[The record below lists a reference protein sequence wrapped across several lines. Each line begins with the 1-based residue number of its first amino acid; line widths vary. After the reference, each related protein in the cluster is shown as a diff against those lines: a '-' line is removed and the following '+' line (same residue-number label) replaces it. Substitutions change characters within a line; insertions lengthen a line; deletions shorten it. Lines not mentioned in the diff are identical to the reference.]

1 MSRKKK
7 KKGSSYGGPAGGPHG
22 GWKSKP
28 TKTKSTRASL
38 PPSMGFQPSGGGV
51 DRGLAAAVANQ
62 ASRDASIAKDRA
74 TGKFSSSPP
83 SRSSSGITN
92 ISYGE
97 GGVDPKLAAAA
108 GLKQGDPWVS
118 TSGWTADDYKIDE
131 QTGKFSGSPPDDK
144 NGDGK
149 NGDGK
154 NGDGKNGDDDKKDN
168 QSFDNSQDMAEWVVN
183 WWKERSEDKDYKGY
197 RKYGDRTN
205 LFTGNNWNT
214 SDKIIAKLADKF
226 NKGYYSLT
234 TGPNGEP
241 LIVHSTGTMVNPF
254 TGSIISTQTQGDQG
268 GAYQNRFADSIGVDK
283 EYAGVFSKEYQRGN
297 GLAVSNMKPQHA
309 LRHLINKNPK
319 ALEQF
324 YQMNKNKKGF
334 NPFSVSSAGAVMSL
348 LMNSVGG
355 PVALQVGNNLER
367 AGWGKAIKGDDGKYT
382 VKLTEDGAKGWQ
394 QSLDYNSSPTFKG
407 HDGKEKTFY
416 NFISPE
422 AIEKDQNKGWL
433 SDLLGTKKFQD
444 VPIDLT
450 NLIGQGGYFQSNE
463 FMGLPPGTVMTPQ
476 EEAQLGGSSTMMMP
490 NKNFGSLDPYLNP
503 DVPFKPQYGFMPQFT
518 PDYSKIPGSVSDDW
532 REGGSLTNYP
542 QFTPEGYKI
551 GAYNPSRTYGNQGG
565 GGQGGGGGGTTPDPS
580 DPTNPYGNLT
590 FDVYGRPVTYDY
602 TGGQEQLYLGGGWK
616 RDGQY
621 IGSPWGF
628 KNGGIANFKPYG
640 Y

>member
-74 TGKFSSSPP
+74 TGKCSSSPP

-168 QSFDNSQDMAEWVVN
+168 KSFDNSQDMAEWVVN

-214 SDKIIAKLADKF
+214 SDNLCYYYPICSLAKF
-226 NKGYYSLT
+226 
-234 TGPNGEP
+234 
-241 LIVHSTGTMVNPF
+241 
-254 TGSIISTQTQGDQG
+254 
-268 GAYQNRFADSIGVDK
+268 
-283 EYAGVFSKEYQRGN
+283 
-297 GLAVSNMKPQHA
+297 
-309 LRHLINKNPK
+309 
-319 ALEQF
+319 
-324 YQMNKNKKGF
+324 
-334 NPFSVSSAGAVMSL
+334 L
-348 LMNSVGG
+348 L
-355 PVALQVGNNLER
+355 L
-367 AGWGKAIKGDDGKYT
+367 
-382 VKLTEDGAKGWQ
+382 
-394 QSLDYNSSPTFKG
+394 
-407 HDGKEKTFY
+407 
-416 NFISPE
+416 
-422 AIEKDQNKGWL
+422 
-433 SDLLGTKKFQD
+433 
-444 VPIDLT
+444 
-450 NLIGQGGYFQSNE
+450 
-463 FMGLPPGTVMTPQ
+463 
-476 EEAQLGGSSTMMMP
+476 
-490 NKNFGSLDPYLNP
+490 
-503 DVPFKPQYGFMPQFT
+503 
-518 PDYSKIPGSVSDDW
+518 
-532 REGGSLTNYP
+532 
-542 QFTPEGYKI
+542 
-551 GAYNPSRTYGNQGG
+551 
-565 GGQGGGGGGTTPDPS
+565 
-580 DPTNPYGNLT
+580 
-590 FDVYGRPVTYDY
+590 
-602 TGGQEQLYLGGGWK
+602 
-616 RDGQY
+616 
-621 IGSPWGF
+621 
-628 KNGGIANFKPYG
+628 
-640 Y
+640 